1 MTSGLS
7 PFHLDSEFEKS
18 PFYIYRTMEHKPPK
32 LYEEEKGKD
41 TMQNLISIIAFS
53 SKFEDKKPRTL
64 EELFQQN
71 VRYIYMKN

>member
-1 MTSGLS
+1 LKNRH
-7 PFHLDSEFEKS
+7 F
-18 PFYIYRTMEHKPPK
+18 IYTVPWSASRQK

>member
-1 MTSGLS
+1 
-7 PFHLDSEFEKS
+7 
-18 PFYIYRTMEHKPPK
+18 MERQK
-32 LYEEEKGKD
+32 LYQEEKGKD